1 MTTRSRARIP
11 TGLLFLLP
19 VIATFAFVR
28 IVPTLSAFYLSFT
41 DYSGLESP
49 VWIGLDN
56 YRALLGDEVFRTALL
71 NTAIYTAGVI
81 IPSVLIGLGIAILLN
96 TRLILRGLFRT
107 LFFLPVVVSF
117 VSIAMI
123 WSYLLNPQFGVIN
136 WLLSLVGLPHV
147 AWLDSSS
154 TALPT
159 LIAIGVWKNI
169 GYTTVIFLAGLQGIP
184 SELHESAKVD
194 GASALQRFRDVTWP
208 LLRPVT
214 AFLALMT
221 GITAFQAFDHVLVLT
236 AGGPANA
243 TTTVVLESYKAAF
256 QFLRFGYAS
265 AMAFFL
271 FACIAA
277 FGGCMVWLR
286 NREESQ
292 R

>member
-1 MTTRSRARIP
+1 MITRSRIP

-19 VIATFAFVR
+19 VIATFVVVR
-28 IVPTLSAFYLSFT
+28 VIPTLSAFYLSFT
-41 DYSGLESP
+41 DYSGLASP
-49 VWIGLDN
+49 VWIGIEN
-56 YRALLGDEVFRTALL
+56 YLLLLGDEVFRTALA
-71 NTAIYTAGVI
+71 NTTIYTAGVI
-81 IPSVLIGLGIAILLN
+81 IPSVLIGLAFAMVLN
-96 TRLILRGLFRT
+96 TRLIFRGLFRT

-123 WSYLLNPQFGVIN
+123 WSYLLNPQFGVVN
-136 WLLSLVGLPHV
+136 WLLSVVGLPHV
-147 AWLDSSS
+147 AWLDSST

-159 LIAIGVWKNI
+159 LTAIGVWKNI

-194 GASALQRFRDVTWP
+194 GASAWQRFRDVTWP
-208 LLRPVT
+208 LLRPVS

-221 GITAFQAFDHVLVLT
+221 GITAFQAFDHILVLT

-265 AMAFFL
+265 AMAFVL
-271 FACIAA
+271 FAGIAA

-286 NREESQ
+286 NREGSQ
-292 R
+292 

>member
-1 MTTRSRARIP
+1 MTTHSRLNIP

-19 VIATFAFVR
+19 VVATFAFVR
-28 IVPTLSAFYLSFT
+28 IIPTLAAFYLSFT

-49 VWIGLDN
+49 AWVGLDN
-56 YRALLGDEVFRTALL
+56 YRAVLGDEVFRRALV
-71 NTAIYTAGVI
+71 NTLVYTMGVI

-96 TRLILRGLFRT
+96 GRLLLRGLFRT

-136 WLLSLVGLPHV
+136 WMLSFIGLPRI
-147 AWLDSSS
+147 AWLDNSS
-154 TALPT
+154 TAMPT
-159 LIAIGVWKNI
+159 LIAIGVWKNL
-169 GYTTVIFLAGLQGIP
+169 GYTAVIYLAGLQGIP
-184 SELHESAKVD
+184 PELHESARVD
-194 GASALQRFRDVTWP
+194 GASAWQRFRDITWP

-214 AFLALMT
+214 VFLAMMT
-221 GITAFQAFDHVLVLT
+221 GIIAFQAFDHILVLT

-243 TTTVVLESYKAAF
+243 TTTVVLESYRNAF

-265 AMAFFL
+265 AMAFLL
-271 FACIAA
+271 FVCIAA
-277 FGGCMVWLR
+277 FGACMVWMR
-286 NREESQ
+286 DREEAA